1 MKDPHRDEATAAF
14 RALGVCE
21 RNGTEPQTEEEKA
34 AKITLSVLMGEGRTG
49 AVDAVRYVY
58 YDLPEKSYKGQV
70 EGLVTQFCTDYF
82 VSRWTAYT
90 WLRISR
96 QLYARVRY
104 PSIE

>member
-49 AVDAVRYVY
+49 AVDAVRYIY
-58 YDLPEKSYKGQV
+58 YDLPDNPTKGQV
-70 EGLVTQFCTDYF
+70 EGIVTKFCADAY
-82 VSRWTAYT
+82 VCRRTAYL
-90 WLRISR
+90 WLRASR
-96 QLYARVRY
+96 QLYARIRY